1 MFRIVFFS
9 TADHTWEGAIAD
21 PWYSAL
27 LKSLQEPTGTWFVAA
42 VIAVL
47 TVFSNRIVESI
58 KFALNHADLRSG
70 SHEKLSENLSEG
82 PGRAG

>member
-1 MFRIVFFS
+1 M
-9 TADHTWEGAIAD
+9 AD

-27 LKSLQEPTGTWFVAA
+27 LKSLQEQTGTWFVAA

-58 KFALNHADLRSG
+58 KFALNRADLRSG
-70 SHEKLSENLSEG
+70 S
-82 PGRAG
+82 